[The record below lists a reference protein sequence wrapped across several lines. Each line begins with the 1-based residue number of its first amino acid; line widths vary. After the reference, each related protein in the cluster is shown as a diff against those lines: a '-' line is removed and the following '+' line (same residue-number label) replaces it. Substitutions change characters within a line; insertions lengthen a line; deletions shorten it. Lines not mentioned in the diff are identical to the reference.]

1 MLIYLL
7 LINAAAFAVM
17 LADKHRAKKKRWRV
31 PEKVLLGIALIGG
44 SPGCLLGMYLVRHKT
59 KHKTFTIGMPVI
71 LILQAILLWWIHTQF

>member
-31 PEKVLLGIALIGG
+31 PEKVLFGIALIGG